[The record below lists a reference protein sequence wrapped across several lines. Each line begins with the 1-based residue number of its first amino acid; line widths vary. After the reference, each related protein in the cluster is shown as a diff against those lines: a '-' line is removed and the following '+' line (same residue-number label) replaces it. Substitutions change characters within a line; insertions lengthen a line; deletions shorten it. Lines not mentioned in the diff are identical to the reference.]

1 MSRNHLLEI
10 VGAAISRDPHIDI
23 AVGGDTAYCAQDE
36 AGRTKIV
43 LPDLGEEKLPETLGY
58 LWHEAGHARFTPK
71 DLSLNNDSML
81 QGVWNALED
90 PRMEARVVESYPGAS
105 SRLGAVVKHVFHDSA
120 QCGRAT
126 GPLDVVMWLNLRL
139 RAEKLFQPVSGK
151 LLAKVEKNAKSAVG
165 NTIADQAWGIALQA
179 FADLDGTTVPERA
192 KEILALLSPA
202 EENQQG
208 GQKSSDAQD
217 QSGQSEGQEGN
228 QNQSQSQSPENN
240 DGDGDGNGDDP
251 SGPDKD
257 KDGASGKSSKS
268 NTDDDDADQSSS
280 SSDQDVDEEEG
291 EPSQNQ
297 RGGSKSRSKPL
308 NADALK
314 NVSLGDILQDALKA
328 PKGKG
333 QQKTSTPSGPLNRLI
348 PVDVSG
354 RHVYASEITGE
365 DIVGMANSLSG
376 LKQKLAELIQSR
388 KEKPVAPKMTGNRL
402 LPRRLHKAATP
413 EPTIWG
419 TRQNVKAVNTALQV
433 LVDLSGSM
441 SDAASS
447 WSKAQAVAYA
457 MAKALQGKT
466 GVAVKVDAYG
476 YFHIIP
482 IMGWGERPNSERFR
496 VSPSGGTPTG
506 NAIFTVLPDLL
517 GRKEA
522 KKILVVITDGDPDDK
537 ASTSRMITTARE
549 GGVIVLGIGICVDA
563 HDAVRS
569 LFGEHAVLVNSIED
583 LPKALGSVL
592 RQVL

>member
-1 MSRNHLLEI
+1 
-10 VGAAISRDPHIDI
+10 
-23 AVGGDTAYCAQDE
+23 
-36 AGRTKIV
+36 
-43 LPDLGEEKLPETLGY
+43 
-58 LWHEAGHARFTPK
+58 
-71 DLSLNNDSML
+71 
-81 QGVWNALED
+81 
-90 PRMEARVVESYPGAS
+90 
-105 SRLGAVVKHVFHDSA
+105 
-120 QCGRAT
+120 
-126 GPLDVVMWLNLRL
+126 
-139 RAEKLFQPVSGK
+139 
-151 LLAKVEKNAKSAVG
+151 
-165 NTIADQAWGIALQA
+165 
-179 FADLDGTTVPERA
+179 
-192 KEILALLSPA
+192 
-202 EENQQG
+202 
-208 GQKSSDAQD
+208 
-217 QSGQSEGQEGN
+217 
-228 QNQSQSQSPENN
+228 
-240 DGDGDGNGDDP
+240 
-251 SGPDKD
+251 
-257 KDGASGKSSKS
+257 
-268 NTDDDDADQSSS
+268 
-280 SSDQDVDEEEG
+280 
-291 EPSQNQ
+291 
-297 RGGSKSRSKPL
+297 
-308 NADALK
+308 
-314 NVSLGDILQDALKA
+314 
-328 PKGKG
+328 
-333 QQKTSTPSGPLNRLI
+333 
-348 PVDVSG
+348 
-354 RHVYASEITGE
+354 
-365 DIVGMANSLSG
+365 MANSLSG

-441 SDAASS
+441 NDTASS

-457 MAKALQGKT
+457 MAKALQGKV

-476 YFHIIP
+476 YLHIIP

-569 LFGEHAVLVNSIED
+569 LFGEHAVLVDSIED